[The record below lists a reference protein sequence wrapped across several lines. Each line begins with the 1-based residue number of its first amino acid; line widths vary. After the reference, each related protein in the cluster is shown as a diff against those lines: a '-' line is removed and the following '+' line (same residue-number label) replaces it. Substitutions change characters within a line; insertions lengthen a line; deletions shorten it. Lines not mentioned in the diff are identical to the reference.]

1 MNNGFQEA
9 IKTWGTKTQLTII
22 DQENAISN
30 IDAKHSRR
38 EGSRTT
44 ENCLHYFGSSHHAGH
59 IFGNFLFSIASSKGM
74 ERGNLATRGPF
85 SATDPK
91 FDSRLS
97 TSTTPYFECIS
108 SGTLMQL
115 YLCPGKRL
123 GEIVVV
129 VQRVATIDGLNEYL
143 LCQVPCLYSL
153 LRHNDIHIYREEQSL
168 SMKMLVWTL
177 VEASSSQQ
185 SGTRGGSSLD

>member
-1 MNNGFQEA
+1 
-9 IKTWGTKTQLTII
+9 
-22 DQENAISN
+22 
-30 IDAKHSRR
+30 
-38 EGSRTT
+38 
-44 ENCLHYFGSSHHAGH
+44 
-59 IFGNFLFSIASSKGM
+59 
-74 ERGNLATRGPF
+74 
-85 SATDPK
+85 
-91 FDSRLS
+91 
-97 TSTTPYFECIS
+97 
-108 SGTLMQL
+108 MQL